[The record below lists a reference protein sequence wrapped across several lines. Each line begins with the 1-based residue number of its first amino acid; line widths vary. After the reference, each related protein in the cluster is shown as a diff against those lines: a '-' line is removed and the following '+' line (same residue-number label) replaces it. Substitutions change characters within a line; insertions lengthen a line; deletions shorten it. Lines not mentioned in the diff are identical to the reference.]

1 MIKEYVGDVLNAEV
15 DIIAHQTN
23 CKGVMGAGVAKQIKD
38 RLLSVEEFE
47 KYVNICKSSDPFG
60 ACQILKT
67 LKHNLLVANLFGER
81 IPTGRQQDTDYKA
94 LENAI
99 SQLVK
104 YANDNNYKKI
114 AIPGLLGCGLAG
126 GDWKIVRAILDKYFK
141 HSDLELQ
148 IVWFTLADFNKWHM
162 TAYKA
167 MKEIPA
173 NVESWEKH
181 DTIPKDTLC
190 GVATLANMP
199 VISYKGKAICDV
211 DSEMAAEYFTK
222 IIIPVR

>member
-47 KYVNICKSSDPFG
+47 KYANICTSSDPFG
-60 ACQILKT
+60 TCQILKT
-67 LKHNLLVANLFGER
+67 LKRNLLVANLFGER
-81 IPTGRQQDTDYKA
+81 IPTGRKQDTDYKA

-104 YANDNNYKKI
+104 YARENNYKKI

-126 GDWKIVRAILDKYFK
+126 GDWKMVRSILDKYFR

-148 IVWFTLADFNKWHM
+148 IVWFALADFNKWHM

-167 MKEIPA
+167 IKEIPA

-190 GVATLANMP
+190 GIATLASIP
-199 VISYKGKAICDV
+199 VISYKGKAICDI
-211 DSEMAAEYFTK
+211 DSEMAAEYFKK
-222 IIIPVR
+222 IMIPVR